1 MQCDS
6 RQAKQDIMKS
16 LVILA
21 VLGVCS
27 ASTWQANYGGY
38 GVYGAPYQPKWTG
51 PVAATVPAGVDGTIT
66 PVSDTYEVSAAR
78 NAFFKAY
85 NAQLAAV
92 GAYRYGTPAYHH
104 ATPAVHV
111 SVAAPA
117 AHHSA
122 LTYGAAPAPVGDTP
136 AVAAA
141 KADFFRLYNLQAAAE
156 AAAPDYDAPRY
167 YY

>member
-1 MQCDS
+1 M
-6 RQAKQDIMKS
+6 RA

-117 AHHSA
+117 AHHSVF
-122 LTYGAAPAPVGDTP
+122 TYGAAPAPVGDTP

-141 KADFFRLYNLQAAAE
+141 KADFFRLYNLQAAAA
-156 AAAPDYDAPRY
+156 AAAPDHDAPRY

>member
-1 MQCDS
+1 M
-6 RQAKQDIMKS
+6 RA

-27 ASTWQANYGGY
+27 GYNWQATYGGY
-38 GVYGAPYQPKWTG
+38 GVYGSPYQRKWTG
-51 PVAATVPAGVDGTIT
+51 PVAATVPAGVDGTLT
-66 PVSDTYEVSAAR
+66 QVSDTYEVAAAR
-78 NAFFKAY
+78 NAFFQAY

-92 GAYRYGTPAYHH
+92 GGYRYGTPAYHH

-117 AHHSA
+117 AQYSA

-141 KADFFRLYNLQAAAE
+141 KAEFFRLYNLQAAAA
-156 AAAPDYDAPRY
+156 AAAPDHDDHRY